1 MRQDTLLVRAAVLFV
16 FAAGLLLCAAALA
29 ASADTS
35 GTMNVPVDRIVVEKS
50 KRRLTLLRGQQEVA
64 VYKVA
69 LGRDPIGPKVMRGDN
84 RTPEG
89 LYFVDYKLR
98 NSSYYRALHLTYPN
112 LDDLTRADSLGVSPG
127 SHIMIHGMSKRQ
139 LWMGDVQYLFDW
151 TNGCIALTNSEIE
164 EIWDLVLPWTP
175 VEIRP

>member
-1 MRQDTLLVRAAVLFV
+1 MRPDIFRVRAAVLFV
-16 FAAGLLLCAAALA
+16 FAAGLLLSFAALA
-29 ASADTS
+29 APADTS
-35 GTMNVPVDRIVVEKS
+35 GTANGPADRIIVEKS
-50 KRRLTLLRGQQEVA
+50 KRRMTLLRGQQEVA
-64 VYKVA
+64 VYRVA

-89 LYFVDYKLR
+89 LYFIDCKIR
-98 NSSYYRALHLTYPN
+98 NSVYHRALHLTYPN

-127 SHIMIHGMSKRQ
+127 NHIAIHGMSKRQ

-175 VEIRP
+175 VEIKP